1 MKYEVNKISSGII
14 YGNTYRCEDGN
25 GFQRFYQ
32 VYSEWDLNINNWVPY
47 TWLVTKDIYGNIIA
61 RDKINFVQWL
71 DGLFYP
77 YIVINGQIH
86 YFTVDTKGC
95 WSVLFDNFNCYWN
108 QIKINS
114 PKTIKKEITYQSSQS
129 YESKGD
135 IFNKAE
141 EGIFNY
147 LTEKQNEF
155 DNSFFG
161 KTLLDINHGR
171 KVPFDQGIVAGAE
184 VLDFI
189 GKGYDTVTGVNFY
202 KNTIE
207 EPVIA
212 FCKVGCQVVEKA
224 TNVLDQLDRTLNE
237 SKVFNNFADVV
248 SGRKS
253 ISRVID
259 EGFRDFKKMF

>member
-1 MKYEVNKISSGII
+1 MKYEVNKISSGVIS
-14 YGNTYRCEDGN
+14 GNTYRCEDGN

-32 VYSEWDLNINNWVPY
+32 VYSEWNPNINNWIIY
-47 TWLVTKDIYGNIIA
+47 TWLDTKDVYGNIIA
-61 RDKINFVQWL
+61 RNKINFVQGL
-71 DGLFYP
+71 DGFLYP
-77 YIVINGQIH
+77 YIVINGQIY
-86 YFTVDTKGC
+86 YFIVDTKGY
-95 WSVLFDNFNCYWN
+95 WWVINNFNYCWN

-114 PKTIKKEITYQSSQS
+114 PKTIKKEIIYQSSQS
-129 YESKGD
+129 YESKDD

-141 EGIFNY
+141 KGIFNY

-155 DNSFFG
+155 DSSSLG
-161 KTLLDINHGR
+161 KTFLDINHGK

-184 VLDFI
+184 VLDFL
-189 GKGYDTVTGVNFY
+189 GKSYDMVTGVNFY
-202 KNTIE
+202 RKSIE
-207 EPVIA
+207 EPVIT

-224 TNVLDQLDRTLNE
+224 TNMLDQLDRTLND
-237 SKVFNNFADVV
+237 SKAFNNFTDVV